1 MFFMRK
7 TTALPSA
14 SEALP
19 GRATAIPTANAI
31 ACFDDGGAIA
41 APLEVVGGSE
51 PRKAAAD
58 DQH

>member
-19 GRATAIPTANAI
+19 GRAQPIPTASSHFVN
-31 ACFDDGGAIA
+31 GRR
-41 APLEVVGGSE
+41 L
-51 PRKAAAD
+51 
-58 DQH
+58 